1 MCKSDPTAF
10 FLKLASTSGKVPNV
24 LVGYS
29 RPFQALEDSSRTKWT
44 VTEQTM
50 EKVRSMVIWLWLI
63 SLASALTTLGYKHL
77 GLLRGPQGTII
88 SSPGLNTGWSSAWN
102 ALPAS
107 RPLFTWLSNSY
118 SHPLG
123 QGELLLLRICTVL
136 TQCIPLRKIHHSIL
150 SFSTPLSA
158 FPSTRQVLLE
168 FETLSDS
175 SLSSLY
181 LEHWASENIQ

>member
-88 SSPGLNTGWSSAWN
+88 SSPGLSTGCFSAWN

-107 RPLFTWLSNSY
+107 HPLFTWQTPTLTLWAKGSCSSLEFAQYSLSASPYAKYIIPSY
-118 SHPLG
+118 HF
-123 QGELLLLRICTVL
+123 LLLCLPFLQQDR
-136 TQCIPLRKIHHSIL
+136 
-150 SFSTPLSA
+150 F
-158 FPSTRQVLLE
+158 
-168 FETLSDS
+168 
-175 SLSSLY
+175 SLSLK
-181 LEHWASENIQ
+181 LCLTHLCLPCA